1 MCNFISRFKVNNFKE
16 SKFDE
21 WKITV
26 NDERTKLFISICYQ
40 CYLAYMTELKAKKC
54 IDFEDMINDS
64 ARILREAEAQ
74 NIVPDFKYIIVDE
87 YQDIPEDGE
96 Q

>member
-26 NDERTKLFISICYQ
+26 NDERTKLFIDIAYQ
-40 CYLAYMTELKAKKC
+40 CYLAYTKELKDKGC
-54 IDFEDMINDS
+54 IDFSDMINDAS
-64 ARILREAEAQ
+64 DIL
-74 NIVPDFKYIIVDE
+74 DKYILSG
-87 YQDIPEDGE
+87 QKLP
-96 Q
+96 